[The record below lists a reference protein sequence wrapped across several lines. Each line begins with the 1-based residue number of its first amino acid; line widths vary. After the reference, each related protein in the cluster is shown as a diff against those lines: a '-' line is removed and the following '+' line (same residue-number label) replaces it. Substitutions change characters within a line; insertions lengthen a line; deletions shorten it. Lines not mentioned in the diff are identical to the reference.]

1 MSLSPRYN
9 SREELMEDDAFFD
22 EARLARHFTS
32 DEVDERFLQALEKET
47 AVEEY
52 EKNVEEREN
61 IVKDKHRLCVLKSAF
76 LKMNENLLQDKM
88 KEFNKSVAMSKLI
101 LNLEKEY
108 NEFDKR
114 RNAFSCLRITFSCL
128 RTNAS
133 DRKKQRE
140 NIEKS
145 TKLSYRESLVK
156 KELHTTINIRNACY
170 ACMALNIASLLYNMA
185 K

>member
-1 MSLSPRYN
+1 MSLSPKYN
-9 SREELMEDDAFFD
+9 SYEELVEDEAFFD
-22 EARLARHFTS
+22 ETRLARHFTS

-76 LKMNENLLQDKM
+76 LKMNENLLQEKI

-108 NEFDKR
+108 NEFDKM
-114 RNAFSCLRITFSCL
+114 RNAFSCLRINVS
-128 RTNAS
+128 N
-133 DRKKQRE
+133 RKNQRE
-140 NIEKS
+140 NTEKS

>member
-9 SREELMEDDAFFD
+9 SPEELNDDEVFFD
-22 EARLARHFTS
+22 ETRLARHFTS

-61 IVKDKHRLCVLKSAF
+61 IVKDKHRMCVLKSAF
-76 LKMNENLLQDKM
+76 LKMNENLLAHKTL
-88 KEFNKSVAMSKLI
+88 EFNKSVAVSKLI

-108 NEFDKR
+108 NDIDKQ
-114 RNAFSCLRITFSCL
+114 RNAFSCLRV
-128 RTNAS
+128 NAS
-133 DRKKQRE
+133 NQKKQRE
-140 NIEKS
+140 NTEKS

-156 KELHTTINIRNACY
+156 KELHTTMNIRNACY
-170 ACMALNIASLLYNMA
+170 ACIVVNIASLLYNMA

>member
-9 SREELMEDDAFFD
+9 SHEELMEDDAFFD

-32 DEVDERFLQALEKET
+32 DEVDERFLQALEKEA

-108 NEFDKR
+108 NDIDKQ
-114 RNAFSCLRITFSCL
+114 RNAFSCLRINVS
-128 RTNAS
+128 N
-133 DRKKQRE
+133 RKKQRE
-140 NIEKS
+140 NTEKS